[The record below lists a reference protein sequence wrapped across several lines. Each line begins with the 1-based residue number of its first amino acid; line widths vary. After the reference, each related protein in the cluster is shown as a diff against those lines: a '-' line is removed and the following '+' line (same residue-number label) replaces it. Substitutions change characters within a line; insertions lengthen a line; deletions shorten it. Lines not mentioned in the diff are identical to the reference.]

1 MIKAE
6 YCPIR
11 GLVSM
16 TFEKPQALIDAEK
29 NAKRGAKNRK
39 RDKYGRFTK

>member
-11 GLVSM
+11 GLVNM
-16 TFEKPQALIDAEK
+16 IFEKPKELVEAEARNK
-29 NAKRGAKNRK
+29 KGSKYNK
-39 RDKYGRFTK
+39 RDEYGRFTK